1 MSSLNL
7 FGKEWGNI
15 VFENRNK
22 LYGAYKLRQESAKTT
37 FMALAIGVGMI
48 SLILGSSYLYASKSD
63 PTVIIVTIPDDPMVP
78 NRIDPIEK
86 IEPKIEKPIGTSND
100 DTKAVATKTDVIKNI
115 KLVEMQVTADDIAKN
130 EVLTAQNQFND
141 NTNSG
146 QDNLEANINGS
157 LNTDGS
163 KSGTENIDKGI
174 DKTGA
179 GSTSGTKEYKPNDIV
194 KLVQHKAMPNEGYDK
209 FFDSFVKKFSHQN
222 INASSSEISV
232 KLRFVV
238 EKDGSFTDIQILD
251 DKYGLGNEAIRVLKS
266 MPKWKAAQHNGR
278 TVRSMF
284 TLPIK
289 VKINN

>member
-7 FGKEWGNI
+7 FGKEWLNI

-22 LYGAYKLRQESAKTT
+22 LYGAYKLRQESTKTT
-37 FMALAIGVGMI
+37 FMSLAIGVGMI
-48 SLILGSSYLYASKSD
+48 SLIFGSSYLYASKSD
-63 PTVIIVTIPDDPMVP
+63 PTIIIVNIPEDPIVP
-78 NRIDPIEK
+78 NLIDPIEK
-86 IEPKIEKPIGTSND
+86 NEPTNEKPIGTSDD
-100 DTKAVATKTDVIKNI
+100 DTKAAATKKDVIKNV
-115 KLVEMQVTADDIAKN
+115 KLIEMQATDDDKAKN
-130 EVLTAQNQFND
+130 EDLTAQNQFND

-146 QDNLEANINGS
+146 QDNIEANENGS

-163 KSGTENIDKGI
+163 KSGTENIDKGL
-174 DKTGA
+174 DKTGV

-209 FFDSFVKKFSHQN
+209 FFNSFVKKFSNQN
-222 INASSSEISV
+222 INATSGEISV

-238 EKDGSFTDIQILD
+238 EKDGSLTDIQILD
-251 DKYGLGNEAIRVLKS
+251 DKYGIGDEAIRVLKS